1 VQINIPNINLQSAL
15 NQQEANFVTPEQA
28 IASSCLARRNAQQG
42 SFTVTGTGGL
52 PVTPYDALQSQYA
65 VTNVQP
71 LGKERGTSSAP
82 LSSPSRQASSPK
94 SWKLGDPIQEAQGM
108 TLSADGRLI
117 VGTASQLVAAA
128 QAKDLV
134 CYSSA
139 P

>member
-1 VQINIPNINLQSAL
+1 
-15 NQQEANFVTPEQA
+15 
-28 IASSCLARRNAQQG
+28 
-42 SFTVTGTGGL
+42 
-52 PVTPYDALQSQYA
+52 
-65 VTNVQP
+65 
-71 LGKERGTSSAP
+71 

-108 TLSADGRLI
+108 TLSADGQLI

-139 P
+139 Q